1 MTSKVRDVDLLS
13 SISTV
18 SNGLKPMHT
27 WFSVSQKS
35 HVRVLFDSFFSSE
48 FCGQTMHLTAE
59 VSEGT

>member
-1 MTSKVRDVDLLS
+1 
-13 SISTV
+13 
-18 SNGLKPMHT
+18 MHT